1 MIVGVARLVVYT
13 PTLWDGEK
21 MAVVGIDNDMR
32 SWFLWRGWQH
42 RGVTGPQ
49 PSAVELHG
57 YLSYIVMC
65 AVTGREYTIY
75 GYKGKA
81 FSVMRCPRAPE
92 ASGAFDRICS
102 R

>member
-1 MIVGVARLVVYT
+1 MPTGMECGWNRQRYAELV
-13 PTLWDGEK
+13 
-21 MAVVGIDNDMR
+21 
-32 SWFLWRGWQH
+32 LWRGWHH
-42 RGVTGPQ
+42 RCVTGPQ

-81 FSVMRCPRAPE
+81 FSVMRCSRTPE